1 MPDTNEAY
9 LALITSEY
17 STKPLFNAYVAAFLN
32 MISPSVDM
40 YISFNTIFNVD
51 NAVGDQLDQIG
62 ELLNISRQLPVVD
75 ENIPSVLTDE
85 YYRTVIKAKIMSAQW
100 DGTREGLEEILSTLL
115 PNANFDIID
124 SQDMNYQVALLDNSL
139 DATSQALLFQGY
151 ILPKPAGIGCTYNIY
166 EKELFGWDSN
176 TAFIKGWD
184 QAEWG
189 TT

>member
-17 STKPLFNAYVAAFLN
+17 STKPMFNAYVAAFLN
-32 MISPSVDM
+32 MISPAVDM
-40 YISFNTIFNVD
+40 YTSFNTIFNID

-85 YYRTVIKAKIMSAQW
+85 YYRTVIKAKIMASQW
-100 DGTREGLEEILSTLL
+100 DGTREGLEEILNALL
-115 PNANFDIID
+115 PDANYDIID
-124 SQDMNYQVALLDNSL
+124 SQDMNYQVALLDKSL

-176 TAFIKGWD
+176 TTFIKGWD

>member
-1 MPDTNEAY
+1 MADTNEAY

-32 MISPSVDM
+32 MISPAVDM
-40 YISFNTIFNVD
+40 YTSFNTIFNVD

-75 ENIPSVLTDE
+75 ENIPPVLTDE
-85 YYRTVIKAKIMSAQW
+85 YYRTVIKAKIMAAQW
-100 DGTREGLEEILSTLL
+100 DGTREGLEEILNALL
-115 PNANFDIID
+115 PNANYDIID
-124 SQDMNYQVALLDNSL
+124 SQDMNYQVALLDRSL
-139 DATSQALLFQGY
+139 DATVQALLFQGY

-166 EKELFGWDSN
+166 EQELFGWDSE

-184 QAEWG
+184 QAAWG

>member
-1 MPDTNEAY
+1 MADSNVEY
-9 LALITSEY
+9 LRLITSEY
-17 STKPLFNAYVAAFLN
+17 ADKPNYNAFVEAFLKKV
-32 MISPSVDM
+32 SPINDCLT
-40 YISFNTIFNVD
+40 SFDVIFNLD
-51 NAVGDQLDQIG
+51 NAVGDQLDWWGDI
-62 ELLNISRQLPVVD
+62 LNVSRELPVSD
-75 ENIPSVLTDE
+75 PDIPSVLTDE
-85 YYRTVIKAKIMSAQW
+85 YYRTVIKAKIMASQW
-100 DGTREGLEEILSTLL
+100 DGTREGLEEIFSTLL

-151 ILPKPAGIGCTYNIY
+151 IIPKPAGIGCTYNIY